1 MILLSLYV
9 NLDLPNLGGVKNYL
23 ALIVPNYFS
32 IWRFPI
38 FVELANSYEIELVEG
53 SAHLSARIC
62 GVFSNDLV
70 NKHPLR

>member
-1 MILLSLYV
+1 MVLLSLYV
-9 NLDLPNLGGVKNYL
+9 NLDFPNLGGVKNYL
-23 ALIVPNYFS
+23 AFIVPYYFS
-32 IWRFPI
+32 ILRFTV
-38 FVELANSYEIELVEG
+38 FVELANSYEIELVES